1 MVERATF
8 AIQFCWFITST
19 RGASGDTNVDIY
31 RVHRYLDNNNIAAC
45 VDRRGSE
52 SKRMKVIVVK
62 HDEYRIR
69 TDEKYGNGRPLL
81 GSQSCAVQRFPPC
94 ESVISTASLT
104 RT

>member
-45 VDRRGSE
+45 PKE
-52 SKRMKVIVVK
+52 
-62 HDEYRIR
+62 
-69 TDEKYGNGRPLL
+69 
-81 GSQSCAVQRFPPC
+81 
-94 ESVISTASLT
+94 
-104 RT
+104 